1 MVHTSGLLFR
11 TVLVAWGDV
20 FLLLV
25 GIFSSISGIVLV
37 GLSLLSF
44 DHRYVEGK
52 TYCSI
57 RGGYHFHV
65 LVE

>member
-25 GIFSSISGIVLV
+25 GIFSGRLGVALV
-37 GLSLLSF
+37 GLF
-44 DHRYVEGK
+44 VVK
-52 TYCSI
+52 
-57 RGGYHFHV
+57 F
-65 LVE
+65 

>member
-25 GIFSSISGIVLV
+25 GIFSSLSGIVLV
-37 GLSLLSF
+37 GLF
-44 DHRYVEGK
+44 VVN
-52 TYCSI
+52 
-57 RGGYHFHV
+57 F
-65 LVE
+65 

>member
-1 MVHTSGLLFR
+1 MVHTSSLLFR

-25 GIFSSISGIVLV
+25 GIFSGRLGVAPV
-37 GLSLLSF
+37 GLFVVKF
-44 DHRYVEGK
+44 DHRYKEEK

-57 RGGYHFHV
+57 RSECH
-65 LVE
+65 